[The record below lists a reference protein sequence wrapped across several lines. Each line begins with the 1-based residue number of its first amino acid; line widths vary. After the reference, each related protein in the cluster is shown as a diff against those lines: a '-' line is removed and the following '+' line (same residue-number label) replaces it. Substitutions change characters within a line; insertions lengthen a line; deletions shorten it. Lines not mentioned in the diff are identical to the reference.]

1 MILEE
6 LFLSADL
13 LFQEFLDCRSGS
25 DSKSFVDAMLPTF
38 YSDQLCIWNNLT
50 RFDCILVGHDC
61 IISAVDNEGRSRDFG
76 LLCLDVNV
84 LGID

>member
-1 MILEE
+1 MLEE

-25 DSKSFVDAMLPTF
+25 DSKSFVDTVLPTF
-38 YSDQLCIWNNLT
+38 HSDQICIWNGLARLN
-50 RFDCILVGHDC
+50 RILVGHDC
-61 IISAVDNEGRSRDFG
+61 IISAVDNEGRRGDFG

-84 LGID
+84 

>member
-13 LFQEFLDCRSGS
+13 LFQEFLDGRSGS
-25 DSKSFVDAMLPTF
+25 DSKSFVDTVLPTF
-38 YSDQLCIWNNLT
+38 YSDQLSIWNGLT
-50 RFDCILVGHDC
+50 RFYRILVGHDC
-61 IISAVDNEGRSRDFG
+61 IISAVDNEGRSCDFG

-84 LGID
+84 